1 MVIDLGL
8 FFSFTTKI
16 IETLF
21 NLSREKIRVSVN
33 GLRIVLMY
41 SLLLLIR
48 MKKRG
53 LEMNILFF

>member
-1 MVIDLGL
+1 MVIDLRL

-33 GLRIVLMY
+33 GLRVVLMY